1 MYTQTNLPFLET
13 TIFDASDKSQH
24 THSTIDAPYREFQQ
38 LQQYEMTSPKEKNS
52 TSGVSMG
59 TASSADAV
67 HNDILNTSIST
78 SFWPI
83 NDMED
88 DDVSD
93 VSSLSSA
100 NMLVSSYETNEG
112 DAACTFHYDPFYD
125 CAHFNIHTED

>member
-13 TIFDASDKSQH
+13 IIFDASDKSQH

-38 LQQYEMTSPKEKNS
+38 LQQYEMTSPQEKNS
-52 TSGVSMG
+52 ASGVSIA

-78 SFWPI
+78 TFWPI
-83 NDMED
+83 NDMD

-93 VSSLSSA
+93 VSSLSSE

-112 DAACTFHYDPFYD
+112 DAA
-125 CAHFNIHTED
+125 

>member
-1 MYTQTNLPFLET
+1 M
-13 TIFDASDKSQH
+13 A
-24 THSTIDAPYREFQQ
+24 
-38 LQQYEMTSPKEKNS
+38 
-52 TSGVSMG
+52 

-78 SFWPI
+78 TFWPI

-100 NMLVSSYETNEG
+100 NMLVSSYKSNEG
-112 DAACTFHYDPFYD
+112 DAA
-125 CAHFNIHTED
+125 